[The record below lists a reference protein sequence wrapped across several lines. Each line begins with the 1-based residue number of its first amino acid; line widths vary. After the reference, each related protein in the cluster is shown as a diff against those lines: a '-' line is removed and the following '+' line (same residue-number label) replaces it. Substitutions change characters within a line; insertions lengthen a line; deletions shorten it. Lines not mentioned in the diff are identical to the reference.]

1 MVKMGAFLYLMSVG
15 IQKVIG
21 FLLYAVGT
29 GFTMTYAGTLYFVYL
44 FVTTLIIGWLL
55 SNASEKT
62 LAERGN
68 IDTKWFSTKATLE
81 NTFLESTA
89 RIQTDRNQ
97 TYGRH
102 WRIKC

>member
-1 MVKMGAFLYLMSVG
+1 MVKMGAFLYLMRVG

-44 FVTTLIIGWLL
+44 FLTTLIIGWLL

-68 IDTKWFSTKATLE
+68 IDTKWFFWNPQQEYK
-81 NTFLESTA
+81 
-89 RIQTDRNQ
+89 QTE
-97 TYGRH
+97 
-102 WRIKC
+102 IKHMDDIGG